1 MTAMNRL
8 APPAMR
14 GVLERYAALVARL
27 GSELGDRPLVL
38 PTAKFFPDAFGKDQ
52 RSALRLVRRMQRHA
66 GMTDIPIA
74 VDLVGGDESTAQGGC
89 GTGGCG
95 TSGCAVPE
103 ADEPVPRLIDEGGAW
118 RMNLPVAELEHSV
131 VLTANIARA
140 LGYIFLVETREESE
154 ALVEPVDVTADL
166 AAVALGFGALLLEG
180 SYIYSKSCGGPK
192 VARVTRL
199 TCPELAVAFSAFVVR
214 GGHRLRSA
222 LHELGTTQRALVEES
237 HPWLD
242 ANRDVAEALRSSPE
256 RIAARAYE
264 LEEPRPWLLRLF
276 GKSQRAAAHDGD
288 IELEELEA
296 MVSALPAAPVA
307 ARARRSDPRRE
318 ELRELVDEAMAE
330 ARNGAE

>member
-1 MTAMNRL
+1 
-8 APPAMR
+8 MR
-14 GVLERYAALVARL
+14 GVLEPYAALVARL
-27 GSELGDRPLVL
+27 AGELGERPLVL
-38 PTAKFFPDAFGKDQ
+38 PTAEFFPDAFGRDQ
-52 RSALRLVRRMQRHA
+52 RSALRLVRRMQKHA

-74 VDLVGGDESTAQGGC
+74 VNLVGGDESTAQGGC

-95 TSGCAVPE
+95 TAGCALPD
-103 ADEPVPRLIDEGGAW
+103 AGEPVPRLVDEGGAW

-140 LGYIFLVETREESE
+140 LGYVFLVETREEGE
-154 ALVEPVDVTADL
+154 ALDEPIEVTADL
-166 AAVALGFGALLLEG
+166 AAVALGFGVLLLEG

-199 TCPELAVAFSAFVVR
+199 SCPELAVAFSAFAVR
-214 GGHRLRSA
+214 GGYPLRSA
-222 LHELGTTQRALVEES
+222 LRELGTTQRTLVEET

-256 RIAARAYE
+256 RIAAGAFE
-264 LEEPRPWLLRLF
+264 LEEPRPWLLRVF
-276 GKSQRAAAHDGD
+276 GKRRRAAAHAGD
-288 IELEELEA
+288 VELEQLEA
-296 MVSALPAAPVA
+296 MLSALPAAPVA
-307 ARARRSDPRRE
+307 ERARRSDPRRE